1 MKNQKYVFLMTV
13 VIETEDG
20 NIRIEEKGDVL
31 ENFTLKKDFKTV
43 LMALLK
49 TKKDIVAGKTLPVDI
64 SIEKNG
70 EYFDHDEIFITLNNK
85 VDDFAIE
92 M

>member
-13 VIETEDG
+13 VVETEDG

-49 TKKDIVAGKTLPVDI
+49 TKKDVVAGKTLSIDI
-64 SIEKNG
+64 LIEKNG
-70 EYFDHDEIFITLNNK
+70 EYFDHDETFITVNKK
-85 VDDFAIE
+85 VDDFIIE

>member
-13 VIETEDG
+13 VVETEDG
-20 NIRIEEKGDVL
+20 DIRIEEKGDVL

-49 TKKDIVAGKTLPVDI
+49 TKKDVVAGKTVSIDI
-64 SIEKNG
+64 LIEKNG
-70 EYFDHDEIFITLNNK
+70 EYFDHDETFITVNKK